1 MQNQRQKKRL
11 TEEEYQAA
19 IAGMNITDQTK
30 DISKGVLVFG
40 RKQADYVQEYGI
52 TKAAVSL
59 ACRRVWDSHVKLN
72 HPGTPPGFEE
82 VNVVLPRQKA
92 YIVKQ
97 WAKDVE
103 QKP

>member
-1 MQNQRQKKRL
+1 MQNPRQKKRL

-30 DISKGVLVFG
+30 DISRGVLVQG
-40 RKQADYVQEYGI
+40 RKQADYVAEYGI

-59 ACRRVWDSHVKLN
+59 ACRRVWESHLKRTD
-72 HPGTPPGFEE
+72 PGTPPGYEA

-92 YIVKQ
+92 FIVKQ
-97 WAKDVE
+97 WAKDIE
-103 QKP
+103 PK